1 MSFTYNFKKSER
13 EGTKTK
19 EQKSHIHKKNY
30 GFIASVSAPL
40 PLLPIYTS
48 VLFSLS
54 LSLSLSH
61 THTEAV
67 CHFLSLCNCLGVF
80 PSHRTWLLREKG
92 AHTRCKSMWKA
103 IVLAEGTNPGSS
115 SKGRALLSVMFQPLP
130 SEVVSCICC
139 GFKLLLMPQKIH
151 TCMMDSI
158 FKTSVNGHVEL
169 LLKEQTFQDS
179 LPYQYSSN
187 SSPLTQSAYQFSL
200 LSLMTLTFLI
210 SSMKNTVRIWILPL
224 LLKLIHHPLSS
235 QGRGVIL

>member
-1 MSFTYNFKKSER
+1 MR
-13 EGTKTK
+13 EK
-19 EQKSHIHKKNY
+19 EQKLKNNSHTFIKRIKDV
-30 GFIASVSAPL
+30 IASVSAPL
-40 PLLPIYTS
+40 PPLPIYTS

-54 LSLSLSH
+54 LSLSPSLSLSH

-103 IVLAEGTNPGSS
+103 IVLAEGANPGSS
-115 SKGRALLSVMFQPLP
+115 FKGRALVSVMFQPLP

-158 FKTSVNGHVEL
+158 FKTSLNGHVEL
-169 LLKEQTFQDS
+169 LLKEQTLQDS
-179 LPYQYSSN
+179 LPYQYPPN
-187 SSPLTQSAYQFSL
+187 SSSLSQSAYQFSL
-200 LSLMTLTFLI
+200 FSLMTLQCYKL
-210 SSMKNTVRIWILPL
+210 LPN
-224 LLKLIHHPLSS
+224 SD
-235 QGRGVIL
+235 G

>member
-1 MSFTYNFKKSER
+1 MR
-13 EGTKTK
+13 EK
-19 EQKSHIHKKNY
+19 EQKLKNKSHTFIKTIKDV
-30 GFIASVSAPL
+30 IASVSAPL
-40 PLLPIYTS
+40 PQLPIYTS

-54 LSLSLSH
+54 LSLSPSLSLSH

-103 IVLAEGTNPGSS
+103 IVLAEGANPGSS
-115 SKGRALLSVMFQPLP
+115 FKGRALVSVMFQPLP

-158 FKTSVNGHVEL
+158 FKTSLNGHVEL
-169 LLKEQTFQDS
+169 LLKEQTLQDS
-179 LPYQYSSN
+179 LPYQYPPN
-187 SSPLTQSAYQFSL
+187 SSSLSQSAYQFSL
-200 LSLMTLTFLI
+200 FSLMTLTFLI
-210 SSMKNTVRIWILPL
+210 SSMKNSVRIWILPL
-224 LLKLIHHPLSS
+224 LPKLIHHPLST